1 MEQHAHSRS
10 KTAGPGCRTIC
21 LWTAGFENIYAFT
34 QHLRN
39 GVPLYYVLY
48 LRLLSYSA
56 FGRRY
61 GREDAL
67 CRRRRSIL
75 YGRVEML
82 SKFLDSVRIDAAKRH
97 PEEQHVEE
105 RGAFDAERKEAR
117 RAVPDA
123 DPCAAALRILRP
135 SYRHKI
141 EPSKFRD
148 DTNDYFASSCCS
160 VVGWRD
166 GHVAIPAQCTF
177 TRGRHG

>member
-1 MEQHAHSRS
+1 MYITRMR
-10 KTAGPGCRTIC
+10 KNTT
-21 LWTAGFENIYAFT
+21 
-34 QHLRN
+34 HLRN
-39 GVPLYYVLY
+39 TSPYRVPSYYVLY

-61 GREDAL
+61 GLEDAL

-75 YGRVEML
+75 YGRIEML

-148 DTNDYFASSCCS
+148 DANDYFASSCRTV

-166 GHVAIPAQCTF
+166 GHVAIPARCTF
-177 TRGRHG
+177 TRHG